1 MRPVQSDAPTRSG
14 APKSKYPFDVDVSD
28 LIRPGEKNSVAV
40 LVDLEIPGRSVR
52 GGLHRRVFL
61 WSPK

>member
-1 MRPVQSDAPTRSG
+1 MPTRSG